1 VLKAVTR
8 HVRDPDRTAAPAG
21 TTSRFRATDGRRDPQ
36 SSRKRTRLVT
46 VVGLLSLVIGVAVV
60 AVFAIG
66 AAILMV
72 FFSALQASTW
82 RRSTDLL
89 GAVAAR
95 ASI

>member
-1 VLKAVTR
+1 MDDAIRNRLES
-8 HVRDPDRTAAPAG
+8 G
-21 TTSRFRATDGRRDPQ
+21 
-36 SSRKRTRLVT
+36 TRLVT
-46 VVGLLSLVIGVAVV
+46 VVGLLSLVIGVTAV

-72 FFSALQASTW
+72 FFSALQASTR